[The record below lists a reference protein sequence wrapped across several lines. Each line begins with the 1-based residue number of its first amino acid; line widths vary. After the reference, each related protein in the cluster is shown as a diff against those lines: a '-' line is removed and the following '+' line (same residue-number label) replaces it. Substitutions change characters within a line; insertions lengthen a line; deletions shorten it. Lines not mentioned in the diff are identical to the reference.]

1 MDFALHL
8 QCGCANLHCVCMN
21 IFVFD
26 SSGSGPLIHRLHGL
40 GVHCQMFSMESVR
53 DLGPGTEEG
62 VYFVS
67 HEALTQPVWL
77 NLRAR
82 FGQANRYYVVAG
94 RKLASGQIVGA
105 ARDGAQD
112 VVDLEDDDERWLV
125 AIERVVASQR
135 LWVQLYGGVK
145 LDEADL
151 LTGQSVVIKALRE
164 TIEKLGPTGASVLIL
179 GESGVGKER
188 VAQALHK
195 SSHVTGP
202 FIAVNCA
209 AIPRDLIEAEIFGAE
224 KGAYTGAT
232 HARAGLVEQADGGT
246 LFLDEIGEL
255 DLGLQPKLLRFLET
269 RKARRVGGRGEYRV
283 EVRVLSATN
292 SNLETEVARGKF
304 RPDLFYRISEV
315 TLRVPPLRSRLEDIP
330 LFVKAFLQTAGERFG
345 RHFESAEPEL
355 IRKFQQFEWPGNAR
369 ELKNTIDRL
378 VILYQ
383 GPVLRANWWEAPP
396 KLESP
401 QTVTANP
408 AENPSV
414 PAPQPVEIAL
424 ASRRQ
429 KLEMAKKLLREND
442 DNLTLVSAKL
452 GINPSTLYRWRKA
465 GKV

>member
-1 MDFALHL
+1 MI
-8 QCGCANLHCVCMN
+8 VS
-21 IFVFD
+21 VFD
-26 SSGSGPLIHRLHGL
+26 CEGSGQVVHRLHEL
-40 GVHCQMFSMESVR
+40 GVHCQMFLMDSIR
-53 DLGPGTEEG
+53 DLGPGSSDL
-62 VYFVS
+62 VYLVPR
-67 HEALTQPVWL
+67 EALDEPIWL

-82 FGQANRYYVVAG
+82 LGQANRYFVVAG
-94 RKLASGQIVGA
+94 RDLTSRQIVGA
-105 ARDGAQD
+105 VRDGADD
-112 VVDLEDDDERWLV
+112 VVDLEDSDARWL
-125 AIERVVASQR
+125 EVVEKVVTSQQ
-135 LWVQLYGGVK
+135 LWVQLYGGAK

-164 TIEKLGPTGASVLIL
+164 AIEKLGPTGASVLIL

-195 SSHVTGP
+195 SSNAKGQFV
-202 FIAVNCA
+202 AVNCA

-246 LFLDEIGEL
+246 LFLDELGEL
-255 DLGLQPKLLRFLET
+255 DLALQPKLLRFLET
-269 RKARRVGGRGEYRV
+269 RQARRIAGRGEYRV

-292 SNLETEVARGKF
+292 SNLEAEVSRGKF

-330 LFVKAFLQTAGERFG
+330 LFVKAFLQNAGERFG

-355 IRKFQQFEWPGNAR
+355 IRKFQQFDWPGNAR

-383 GPVLRANWWEAPP
+383 GPVLRASWWDPPPRLEAPP
-396 KLESP
+396 VHAAPAGSP
-401 QTVTANP
+401 SHGPGAAP
-408 AENPSV
+408 AEV
-414 PAPQPVEIAL
+414 AL
-424 ASRRQ
+424 TNRKQ
-429 KLEMAKKLLREND
+429 KLELARRLLREND
-442 DNLTLVSAKL
+442 DNLTGVAAKL
-452 GINPSTLYRWRKA
+452 GINLSTLYRWRKA